1 MDKKPLIEIKD
12 LVKKFGSFTALN
24 GVSLDVYPGEVH
36 ALLGD
41 NGAGKST
48 LLDALCFGLYGKGFR
63 NLKKDLLI
71 NSINQKELVVEVE
84 FSIGKRNYKV
94 IRGAKPNKFEL
105 HTNGKMVNQDATMKD
120 YQEHLEKNILK
131 MSYRSFTQVAI
142 LGSANFTPFMQ
153 LRAVERRKLVE
164 DLLDISIFSTMQD
177 MLKKKVSQHNLEV
190 KETSHEVDLLH
201 ERISGL
207 NDQVDALQKNREA
220 KIKKYESTVNETQN
234 NINKILGEVD
244 EKTQNVV
251 EKKRSIKSKD
261 NTEDRLKQAT
271 DLERQLETARK
282 KAIADVKF
290 YEENDDCPVC
300 KQGLEHEHK
309 EKCIKERE
317 DKAQEITQ
325 ALGEI
330 DKTISECHEQL
341 QFINNIQSEID
352 EIQREIGLL
361 QTEVVSNQKYIKKLQ
376 SEIEDL
382 QNEIVGDNSVHDRL
396 TSAETDLDILEKKQ
410 ESQTEKQHYFE
421 LATMLLRDQGVRQRI
436 IKQYVPIMNKM
447 INKYLANLEFYVGFE
462 LNEAFE
468 ETIKSRFRD
477 VFKYDNFSQG
487 EKMRIDLALLF
498 TWRAVARLKNSV
510 NTNILILDEVFDSS
524 LDSQGTDDFLK
535 LLNTLNEKTN
545 AFIISHKGDQ
555 LYDKFEEV
563 IKFEKHK
570 NFSRI
575 ATA

>member
-1 MDKKPLIEIKD
+1 MIHFKKVRYKNLLSSGNRFTTFELDRSNTTLI
-12 LVKKFGSFTALN
+12 V
-24 GVSLDVYPGEVH
+24 
-36 ALLGD
+36 GD

-71 NSINQKELVVEVE
+71 NSINQKELVVEIE
-84 FSIGKRNYKV
+84 FSIGKRDYKV
-94 IRGAKPNKFEL
+94 VRGAKPNKFEL
-105 HTNGKMVNQDATMKD
+105 YSNGKMVNQDATMKD

-190 KETSHEVDLLH
+190 KETSHEIDLLH

-207 NDQVDALQKNREA
+207 NDQVNALQKNREA

-261 NTEDRLKQAT
+261 STESRLKQAT

-300 KQGLEHEHK
+300 KQGLDHDHK

-317 DKAQEITQ
+317 DKAEEITQ
-325 ALGEI
+325 ALNDI
-330 DKTISECHEQL
+330 DKTISECHDEIQR
-341 QFINNIQSEID
+341 INVIQSEID

-382 QNEIVGDNSVHDRL
+382 QNEVVGDSDVHDRL
-396 TSAETDLDILEKKQ
+396 TTSETDLDILEKKQ
-410 ESQTEKQHYFE
+410 ETQTERQHYFE

-563 IKFEKHK
+563 IRFEKHK

>member
-1 MDKKPLIEIKD
+1 MIHFKKVRYKNLLSSGNRFTTFELDRSNTTLI
-12 LVKKFGSFTALN
+12 V
-24 GVSLDVYPGEVH
+24 
-36 ALLGD
+36 GD

-71 NSINQKELVVEVE
+71 NSINQKELVVEID
-84 FSIGKRNYKV
+84 FSIGKRDYKV
-94 IRGAKPNKFEL
+94 VRGAKPNKFEL
-105 HTNGKMVNQDATMKD
+105 YTNGKMVNQDATMKD

-190 KETSHEVDLLH
+190 KETSHEIDLLH

-207 NDQVDALQKNREA
+207 NDQVNALQKNREV

-234 NINKILGEVD
+234 NINKILGEVN

-261 NTEDRLKQAT
+261 STESRLKQAT
-271 DLERQLETARK
+271 DLERQLENARK

-300 KQGLEHEHK
+300 KQGLDHDHK

-317 DKAQEITQ
+317 DKAEEITQ
-325 ALGEI
+325 ALNDI
-330 DKTISECHEQL
+330 DKTISECHDEIQR
-341 QFINNIQSEID
+341 INVIQSEID

-376 SEIEDL
+376 GEIEDL
-382 QNEIVGDNSVHDRL
+382 QNEVVGDSDVHDRL
-396 TSAETDLDILEKKQ
+396 TTSETDLDILEKKQ
-410 ESQTEKQHYFE
+410 ETQTERQHYFE

>member
-1 MDKKPLIEIKD
+1 MIHFKKVRYKNLLSSGNRFTTFELYRSNTTLI
-12 LVKKFGSFTALN
+12 V
-24 GVSLDVYPGEVH
+24 
-36 ALLGD
+36 GD

-71 NSINQKELVVEVE
+71 NSINQKELVVEIE
-84 FSIGKRNYKV
+84 FSIGKRDYKV
-94 IRGAKPNKFEL
+94 VRGAKPNKFEL
-105 HTNGKMVNQDATMKD
+105 YSNGKMVNQDATMKD

-190 KETSHEVDLLH
+190 KETSHEIDLLH

-207 NDQVDALQKNREA
+207 NDQVNALQKNREA

-261 NTEDRLKQAT
+261 STESRLKQAT

-300 KQGLEHEHK
+300 KQGLDHDHK

-317 DKAQEITQ
+317 DKAEEITQ
-325 ALGEI
+325 ALNDI
-330 DKTISECHEQL
+330 DKTISECHDEIQR
-341 QFINNIQSEID
+341 INVIQSEID

-376 SEIEDL
+376 GEIEDL
-382 QNEIVGDNSVHDRL
+382 QNEVVGDSDVHDRL
-396 TSAETDLDILEKKQ
+396 TTSETDLDILEKKQ
-410 ESQTEKQHYFE
+410 ETQTERQHYFE

-563 IKFEKHK
+563 IRIEKHK

>member
-1 MDKKPLIEIKD
+1 MIHFKKVRYKNLLSSGNRFTTFELDRSNTTLI
-12 LVKKFGSFTALN
+12 V
-24 GVSLDVYPGEVH
+24 
-36 ALLGD
+36 GD

-84 FSIGKRNYKV
+84 FSIGKRDYKV

-105 HTNGKMVNQDATMKD
+105 YTNGKMVNQDATMKD

-190 KETSHEVDLLH
+190 KETSHEIDLLH

-207 NDQVDALQKNREA
+207 NDQVNALQKNREV

-261 NTEDRLKQAT
+261 STESRLKQAT

-300 KQGLEHEHK
+300 KQGLDHDHK

-317 DKAQEITQ
+317 DKAEEITQ
-325 ALGEI
+325 ALNDI
-330 DKTISECHEQL
+330 DKTISECHDEIQR
-341 QFINNIQSEID
+341 INVIQSEID

-376 SEIEDL
+376 GEIEDL
-382 QNEIVGDNSVHDRL
+382 QNEVVGDSDVHDRL
-396 TSAETDLDILEKKQ
+396 TTSETDLDILEKKQ
-410 ESQTEKQHYFE
+410 ETQTERQHYFE

-563 IKFEKHK
+563 IRFEKHK

>member
-1 MDKKPLIEIKD
+1 MIHFKKVRYKNLLSSGNRFTTFELDRSNTTLI
-12 LVKKFGSFTALN
+12 V
-24 GVSLDVYPGEVH
+24 
-36 ALLGD
+36 GD

-71 NSINQKELVVEVE
+71 NSINQKELVVEID
-84 FSIGKRNYKV
+84 FSIGKRDYKV

-105 HTNGKMVNQDATMKD
+105 YTNGKMVNQDATMKD

-190 KETSHEVDLLH
+190 KETSHEIDLLH

-207 NDQVDALQKNREA
+207 NDQVNALQKNREV

-261 NTEDRLKQAT
+261 STESRLKQAT

-300 KQGLEHEHK
+300 KQGLDHDHK

-317 DKAQEITQ
+317 DKAEEITQ
-325 ALGEI
+325 ALNDI
-330 DKTISECHEQL
+330 DKTISECHDEIQR
-341 QFINNIQSEID
+341 INVIQSEID

-382 QNEIVGDNSVHDRL
+382 QNEVVGDSDVHDRL
-396 TSAETDLDILEKKQ
+396 TTSETDLDILEKKQ
-410 ESQTEKQHYFE
+410 ETQTERQHYFE

-555 LYDKFEEV
+555 LYDKSEEV
-563 IKFEKHK
+563 IRFEKYK